1 MFSASNFFIVI
12 RVVIFLLLCNPFHL
26 FSQKT
31 LRAIKTTE
39 PLVIDGKIDSV
50 LRFLPDS
57 ASQFVQMEPDF
68 GKPSSETTTVFLMYD
83 NQFIYV
89 AVFCYEKPKDII
101 GKIMTRDNL
110 SNDDDAI
117 TIIFDTYDDE
127 RTGFG
132 FALNPLGTQ
141 TDFRIGNDGRNLEI
155 NWDAVWQS
163 AVKTYGW
170 GWYAEFAI
178 PFASISYNQHNT
190 TWGLNFRR
198 VIRSNFEVAYWSGRM
213 TQDYRLSQGGKL
225 TDMETAREKGILSL
239 YPYATGRYEDS
250 DFTGVDGK
258 FRGTAGGD
266 IKYQINSNLIAN
278 VTVNPDFATVEDD
291 QEQINLTRYEL
302 SYPEKRLFFIEGND
316 MFQTRIRTFYSRRIG
331 DVLAG
336 GKFTGKAG
344 KYNMNIL
351 GVRTFEM
358 EDVVND
364 TVEPPAY
371 FIAARVK
378 RDILKSSTIGLTYAD
393 KIWDGG
399 SARSISADYMLN
411 LGKTWKLTG
420 QYVGSGPGDWVEN
433 SAWFVRFAREN
444 NIYHYHVRYSDIGET
459 FAKNVN
465 QTGFVKDDDRR
476 EIDADLS
483 YKWWLKSN
491 ILRYVYGFANYNV
504 FWSHR
509 GFLRGQSAYLSVNT
523 YFQNKFNFKVFYQ
536 YEYRLFEKKYDNY
549 KYGVEIGYNTDE
561 WSMAK
566 LSYWGGRNFDR
577 DFHLFKG
584 MTRFKITKKFAIEY
598 SFNCLT
604 YIPDTTNA
612 STFINI
618 LSASYYFTRNLWIQ
632 VFAQSNMAFK
642 RIYLYGKF
650 GWRFKPP
657 FGAIYLVYTRDE
669 LLLPFDTKKSQE
681 DIIFLKVTYPIVF
694 NFNK

>member
-1 MFSASNFFIVI
+1 M
-12 RVVIFLLLCNPFHL
+12 
-26 FSQKT
+26 
-31 LRAIKTTE
+31 
-39 PLVIDGKIDSV
+39 IDGKIDSV

-57 ASQFVQMEPDF
+57 ASRFIQMEPDF
-68 GKPSSETTTVFLMYD
+68 GNSSSKVTTAYLMYD
-83 NQFIYV
+83 NRFIYV
-89 AVFCYEKPKDII
+89 AVFCYEQPANIV
-101 GKIMTRDNL
+101 GKIVTRDNL

-117 TIIFDTYDDE
+117 TIILDTYNDE

-132 FALNPLGTQ
+132 FAVNPLGTQ
-141 TDFRIGNDGRNLEI
+141 TDFSIGNDGRNLDV

-163 AVKTYGW
+163 ATKIYEW

-178 PFASISYNQHNT
+178 PFASISYNQRNT

-198 VIRSNFEVAYWSGRM
+198 VIRSNFEIAYWSGAM

-225 TDMETAREKGILSL
+225 TGMETSKEKGILSL

-258 FRGTAGGD
+258 FLGTAGGD

-278 VTVNPDFATVEDD
+278 VTVNPDFATVEGD

-302 SYPEKRLFFIEGND
+302 SYPEKRLFFLEGND

-351 GVRTFEM
+351 GVRTFAM

-364 TVEPPAY
+364 TTQPPAY

-378 RDILKSSTIGLTYAD
+378 RDILKSSSIGLTYAD
-393 KIWDGG
+393 KIWEGG

-420 QYVGSGPGDWVEN
+420 QYVGSGPGDWLKN

-465 QTGFVKDDDRR
+465 QTGFVRDDDRR
-476 EIDADLS
+476 EIDADVS
-483 YKWWLKSN
+483 YKWWMQNKV
-491 ILRYVYGFANYNV
+491 IRYIYGFANYNV
-504 FWSHR
+504 FWSHQ
-509 GFLRGQSAYLSVNT
+509 GYLRGQSTYLSVNT
-523 YFQNKFNFKVFYQ
+523 YFQNKFNVKVFYK
-536 YEYRLFEKKYDNY
+536 YEYRLFEKRYFNDR
-549 KYGVEIGYNTDE
+549 YGVEIGYNTDE
-561 WSMAK
+561 WSMVQ

-577 DFHLFKG
+577 DFHLIKG
-584 MTRFKITKKFAIEY
+584 MTRFKLTKKFALEY
-598 SFNCLT
+598 SFNWLI
-604 YIPDTTNA
+604 YMPDTSNR

-618 LSASYYFTRNLWIQ
+618 LSVSYYFTRNLWIQ
-632 VFAQSNMAFK
+632 MFAQTNMAFK
-642 RIYLYGKF
+642 RLYIYGKF

-669 LLLPFDTKKSQE
+669 LIVPSDTRRSQE
-681 DIIFLKVTYPIVF
+681 DILFLKVTYPIIF